1 MFAKFTA
8 VVLIALCINLS
19 GVLAI
24 NAQTQNNR
32 EDENL
37 RKTKTKV
44 AKIFGEKRGKVTVK
58 YNDGTKIKG
67 YITEVKDDNFSVS
80 DSKTGNIT
88 AVQYE
93 QVKSVNKNAGL
104 PTAAKA
110 AIISAAVVVGLIVII
125 GIGISSSVN

>member
-1 MFAKFTA
+1 MFAKFTV

-24 NAQTQNNR
+24 NAQSQNNR

-44 AKIFGEKRGKVTVK
+44 AKIFGGKRGKVTVK
-58 YNDGTKIKG
+58 YNDGTKIKE
-67 YITEVKDDNFSVS
+67 YITEVKDDNFSIS